1 MNDLDE
7 PYRIEAASLGLA
19 LKMGIESPETIIQWA
34 DAIIHRESLPSL
46 EIIEVSLLPPEALK
60 TLVVHLREI
69 AILEGHPLAARR
81 VLGRFSYL
89 AKHEVG
95 LLREFF
101 RALPVP
107 NEVRESVDE
116 TLFDVLEE
124 SYVLAEQGILGTVEQ
139 VDKEF
144 QSYLEGFETERSAS
158 KDWYSG
164 LDSQSMNPIHALSA
178 DERLELMRRI
188 GYCR

>member
-19 LKMGIESPETIIQWA
+19 LRMGIESPETIIQWA
-34 DAIIHRESLPSL
+34 DAIIRRESSPSL

-69 AILEGHPLAARR
+69 SILEGHPLAARR

-107 NEVRESVDE
+107 FEVRESLDE
-116 TLFDVLEE
+116 TLLYALEE
-124 SYVLAEQGILGTVEQ
+124 SYVLAEQGRLGTVEQ
-139 VDKEF
+139 VDVGF
-144 QSYLEGFETERSAS
+144 LAYLEEFETEQSAS
-158 KDWYSG
+158 RAWYSG
-164 LDSQSMNPIHALSA
+164 FELQTVNPIHSLSA
-178 DERLELMRRI
+178 DKRLELMRRI
-188 GYCR
+188 GYCQ